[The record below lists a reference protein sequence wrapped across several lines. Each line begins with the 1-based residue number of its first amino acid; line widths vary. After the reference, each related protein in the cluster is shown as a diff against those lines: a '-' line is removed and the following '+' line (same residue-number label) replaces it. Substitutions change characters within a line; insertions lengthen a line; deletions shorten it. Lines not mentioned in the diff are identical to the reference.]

1 MERVSGVT
9 KPNFYQVPAGENNKN
24 GEGTE
29 GKEKNTGGDPDEVAT
44 LILTKQ
50 QRRAMQRSKAR
61 GSTKEHKEETFFET
75 HLMPFLLKRIVNELI
90 STQCQSLNGK
100 RLKSG
105 NQAKRSK
112 KSKPVQNKS

>member
-50 QRRAMQRSKAR
+50 
-61 GSTKEHKEETFFET
+61 
-75 HLMPFLLKRIVNELI
+75 
-90 STQCQSLNGK
+90 
-100 RLKSG
+100 
-105 NQAKRSK
+105 
-112 KSKPVQNKS
+112 